1 MSNLGGGK
9 RSEPIFV
16 NVYVAQE
23 SILPAFVAWRAG
35 TKNRVVVSARQA
47 GNRFLVL
54 KRLTN
59 TGSD

>member
-23 SILPAFVAWRAG
+23 SILPAFGAWRAG

-47 GNRFLVL
+47 GNRFLVSL
-54 KRLTN
+54 N
-59 TGSD
+59 D